1 MRRHLFAVATAS
13 LLSCGLANAADMP
26 VKARPLPPPPPVFT
40 WTGLYF
46 GVHVGSAWS
55 TVESNLTGIDISAIG
70 LPGAAPGGGGIG
82 LNIPVSS
89 HNINGFLGGVQAGY
103 NWQFWGSGLLGI
115 ETQWSWSD
123 IDGTTPCIVVFACRT
138 ETKWVGTLA
147 GRLGFTADRAL
158 IYVKGGVA
166 WAKSDYSIALNL
178 PGFAISSAVSDT
190 RVGGMWGAGVE
201 YAFAPNWSA
210 KIEYNYIDFRN
221 ESYIFPFTINVIQF
235 PITINA
241 HADIEQKLHLIKF
254 GLNYRFDFGKYP
266 VAARY

>member
-1 MRRHLFAVATAS
+1 MRRHIAAALLSGS
-13 LLSCGLANAADMP
+13 LLSLASAASAADIP
-26 VKARPLPPPPPVFT
+26 VRKALPPPPPVFS
-40 WTGLYF
+40 WSGLYI
-46 GVHVGSAWS
+46 GVHIGSAWS
-55 TVESNLTGIDISAIG
+55 TVESNLTAIDIVPPVIG
-70 LPGAAPGGGGIG
+70 PIPG

-103 NWQFWGSGLLGI
+103 NWQLWGSGLFGI
-115 ETQWSWSD
+115 ETQWSWSN
-123 IDGTTPCIVVFACRT
+123 IDGTTPCIVVFACTT

-147 GRLGFTADRAL
+147 ARLGFTVDRAL

-178 PGFAISSAVSDT
+178 PGFSVSSAVSDT

-221 ESYIFPFTINVIQF
+221 ESYIFPFNFDVGIPVTV
-235 PITINA
+235 NA

-254 GLNYRFDFGKYP
+254 GINYRLGDWFGKAP